1 MSSVSSKRPALAKP
15 SFDLDYSIHDF
26 QPEMHRDSQFYFQRI
41 PEVVA
46 REGALAG
53 GRVLDVACGVGEVA
67 RQLRQKG
74 SETWGLDPSME
85 MLGLSRWLFPDSNI
99 VLVRGIAEALPFRDG
114 SFDRVICQGSLD
126 HFVDPRAFMREAA
139 RIVKPSGSV
148 IIALAN
154 YESLSCHLGRLLSR
168 LASDLLRGP
177 KQDDRPY
184 WRPPPDHYH
193 KGELSF
199 VRQLGENGL
208 RLKSCYGISLLWL
221 LRGWD
226 DWCWGEWLDER
237 PRPFAEAIL
246 TTLDRIAYRTPA
258 LADMIISVWRPQKRE
273 SS

>member
-46 REGALAG
+46 REGTLAG

-126 HFVDPRAFMREAA
+126 HFVHPRAFMREAA
-139 RIVKPSGSV
+139 RVVKPSGPA
-148 IIALAN
+148 IIARAN
-154 YESLSCHLGRLLSR
+154 FASLSCRLGLPLSPLHAPPRL
-168 LASDLLRGP
+168 
-177 KQDDRPY
+177 
-184 WRPPPDHYH
+184 PPQPGAHH
-193 KGELSF
+193 
-199 VRQLGENGL
+199 
-208 RLKSCYGISLLWL
+208 
-221 LRGWD
+221 
-226 DWCWGEWLDER
+226 
-237 PRPFAEAIL
+237 
-246 TTLDRIAYRTPA
+246 
-258 LADMIISVWRPQKRE
+258 
-273 SS
+273 

>member
-1 MSSVSSKRPALAKP
+1 
-15 SFDLDYSIHDF
+15 
-26 QPEMHRDSQFYFQRI
+26 
-41 PEVVA
+41 
-46 REGALAG
+46 
-53 GRVLDVACGVGEVA
+53 
-67 RQLRQKG
+67 
-74 SETWGLDPSME
+74 
-85 MLGLSRWLFPDSNI
+85 
-99 VLVRGIAEALPFRDG
+99 
-114 SFDRVICQGSLD
+114 
-126 HFVDPRAFMREAA
+126 REAA
-139 RIVKPSGSV
+139 GIVKPSGSV

-258 LADMIISVWRPQKRE
+258 LADMIISVWRPRERE